1 MKASFKINNVSYE
14 FKTVSLRMY
23 YDIREILKTAESK
36 EAEFKIVSSLT
47 DCPVSELKKLKFT
60 DWLTVWTEAQMQLS
74 AMSTDTQAIRPIVE
88 FKGKKF
94 GLPAVEDLTIGEFTD
109 LDIIMSENKAE
120 EKLAEIAA
128 VLYRPIIKQKGE
140 MLVLEPYTSE
150 GFKERLED
158 FRDFPLWAIRSANAF
173 FLQSANSLLR
183 NTAESLVK
191 KSQKQNLTSP
201 EGLEALQKL
210 LLQDPGGD
218 LSIQLQERT
227 LLDLTKLRSSQSEL
241 LSTGLL
247 GRKTRLSRWLGKWN
261 LKLNT
266 K

>member
-1 MKASFKINNVSYE
+1 MKASFKINKTEYE
-14 FKTVSLRMY
+14 FKEVTLRMY
-23 YDIREILKTAESK
+23 YEIKDILKQGEGKDS
-36 EAEFKIVSSLT
+36 EFKIVSSLT
-47 DCPVSELKKLKFT
+47 GCPATELKRLKFT
-60 DWLTVWTEAQMQLS
+60 DWLTVWTEAQMQLTS
-74 AMSTDTQAIRPIVE
+74 MSTDTQAIRPIVE

-128 VLYRPIIKQKGE
+128 VLYRPIVKQKGE
-140 MLVLEPYTSE
+140 MIVLEPYTSE

-183 NTAESLVK
+183 STAESLVK
-191 KSQKQNLTSP
+191 KSQKKNSISP

-218 LSIQLQERT
+218 LSIQLQEKT
-227 LLDLTKLRSSQSEL
+227 LLDLTKLRSFQSEL

-247 GRKTRLSRWLGKWN
+247 GRKTRLSRWLGKWR